1 MKARTVAAIF
11 WVAALFFPVSR
22 LSAQANVNLRTT
34 EWKAYGLQF
43 KAPVGFVVEDDTED
57 GYIIST
63 RVYYITLQLLE
74 GIDLKRAELADELRH
89 VAEDDEVT
97 APTPVKEF
105 ELPQFYGVYLKGNCE
120 TDQCLY
126 CYLLDKEEGSGFY
139 LSIIYQKKDDKLPD
153 AILKSFRLVE

>member
-1 MKARTVAAIF
+1 MKEKVFAACMA
-11 WVAALFFPVSR
+11 V
-22 LSAQANVNLRTT
+22 LSFSWCCQAQAQALRTT

-43 KAPVGFVVEDDTED
+43 KAPVGFVVEDDSED

-63 RVYYITLQLLE
+63 PVYYITMQLLE
-74 GIDLKRAELADELRH
+74 GTGLKRSELADELKH
-89 VAEDDEVT
+89 VAIDDEVKEQ
-97 APTPVKEF
+97 TPVTSF

-139 LSIIYQKKDDKLPD
+139 VAIIYAKKEDAMPE
-153 AILKSFRLVE
+153 AILKSFKLVE

>member
-1 MKARTVAAIF
+1 MKGKVI
-11 WVAALFFPVSR
+11 AALWVWITFSVVSH
-22 LSAQANVNLRTT
+22 LSAQTPNLRTT

-43 KAPVGFVVEDDTED
+43 KAPVGFVVEDDSED

-63 RVYYITLQLLE
+63 SVYYITLQLLE
-74 GIDLKRAELADELRH
+74 GEGLTREEMADELKH
-89 VAEDDEVT
+89 VATDDEVST
-97 APTPVKEF
+97 QTPVTAF

-139 LSIIYQKKDDKLPD
+139 LSIIYSKKDDKVPD
-153 AILKSFRLVE
+153 AILKSFRLIE